1 MTDKQNTGRD
11 IRTRAIV
18 LRRTDYG
25 EADRILQLLTPDG
38 KRSVIARGARKE
50 KSRLA
55 GGIELFSVSDVL
67 IHNGRGELGILTGAR
82 LLEYYD
88 GLVKDL
94 DLIEQ
99 GGELMRA
106 VNARAEHVDSPD
118 FFDIVQQSF
127 RAMQK
132 RVEEGSGRWK
142 DVLRAWWGL
151 NLVKASGE
159 DVNLSFD
166 ANGDKLVAD
175 GRYYWDEESVALM
188 PAKAGRVNAEHI
200 KLMRIMQTGQAELAL
215 KVKGADDLIDE
226 ILYIVKCVERST
238 KI

>member
-11 IRTRAIV
+11 TRTRAIV

-132 RVEEGSGRWK
+132 RVGEGPGRWK

-159 DVNLSFD
+159 DVNLRFD

-188 PAKAGRVNAEHI
+188 PAKAGRINAEHI

>member
-67 IHNGRGELGILTGAR
+67 IHSGRGELGILTGAR

-132 RVEEGSGRWK
+132 RVEGGSGRWK

>member
-1 MTDKQNTGRD
+1 MAEQSKGRD

-50 KSRLA
+50 KSKLA

-67 IHNGRGELGILTGAR
+67 IHTGRSDLGILTGAR
-82 LLEYYD
+82 LIEYYD

-118 FFDIVQQSF
+118 FFDIMQQSF

-132 RVEEGSGRWK
+132 RVETNNGGRWK
-142 DVLRAWWGL
+142 DILRAWWGL

-159 DVNLSFD
+159 EVNLRFD
-166 ANGDKLVAD
+166 ANGDKLVQD
-175 GRYYWDEESVALM
+175 SKYYWDEESVALM
-188 PAKAGRVNAEHI
+188 PAKAGRINAEHI
-200 KLMRIMQTGQAELAL
+200 KLMRIMQSGQAELAL
-215 KVKGADDLIDE
+215 NVKGADDLIDE
-226 ILYIVKCVERST
+226 VLYIVKCVERAT

>member
-159 DVNLSFD
+159 DVNLRFD

-175 GRYYWDEESVALM
+175 GRYYWDEENVALM